1 VFPAANDWGG
11 IMAMTRCC
19 NVGLVAA
26 LLAAG
31 PAWAD
36 VLDGNGVRTET
47 HGRGER
53 AEIGPSKTR
62 LAFDGPASLLPGVP
76 MPQGRSCIVGERVTA
91 RGTIQDVMR
100 QRGRW
105 SAGAIARVDD
115 CQGLTDLATG
125 FAALFGDGKP
135 PPGCEHGSRFLASG
149 TARSGFEPE
158 FFLKVESIKC
168 E

>member
-1 VFPAANDWGG
+1 
-11 IMAMTRCC
+11 MAITRCC
-19 NVGLVAA
+19 IVGLVTA

-31 PAWAD
+31 PASAD
-36 VLDGNGVRTET
+36 VLDGNGLRTET

-53 AEIGPSKTR
+53 AEIRLSTTRLAKTR

-100 QRGRW
+100 QGEGW
-105 SAGAIARVDD
+105 SAGVLTQANH
-115 CQGLTDLATG
+115 CEGLTDPSTG
-125 FAALFGDGKP
+125 FTALFGDGKP
-135 PPGCEHGSRFLASG
+135 PPACEHGSRFWASG
-149 TARSGFEPE
+149 TARSGFQPA
-158 FFLKVESIKC
+158 FYLQVESIKC